1 MTSDDQHKTEEAI
14 GEELE
19 RLHNRSQRFDFA
31 VTVIWLSVI
40 ALALWLFF
48 ALLPY

>member
-1 MTSDDQHKTEEAI
+1 MTSDDQHKTKKVIVQEV
-14 GEELE
+14 E
-19 RLHNRSQRFDFA
+19 RLHKRNQRFDVA
-31 VTVIWLSVI
+31 VTVIWLTVI